1 MPVPVSVRTKR
12 MLVPVHRWSG
22 LLVGPF
28 LFLMAISGL
37 VIQWDE
43 AIVKRVFERQK
54 WETWARCDRCPLG
67 QAANRVI
74 AEAPGPVITLSLRR
88 PIPANTALE
97 ASISYRRADGRVV
110 DRLLA
115 VDPAT
120 LAVTGWNDE
129 GSFGRSLIDGIYTV
143 HATLL
148 LGLSGAV
155 LVLCLGVVLM
165 VLAVSGTVLWWPGS
179 GRVFKALRPIPR
191 LRGINWLY
199 DRHRLTGSYGAAL
212 LLLIA
217 ATGVVMAFRVVL
229 AQLASSA
236 AMAPRDMPHS
246 PIAPQTAEAIALQT
260 WPNARYTSLDLP
272 TAEHPDY
279 IVGFRWAGEPTAELG
294 QSGLTIDAR
303 TGVVTKRYRQTE
315 APVGQR
321 FVDLMIPLHS
331 GEILGFA
338 GRLVNMTAGVVM
350 LFLLTTG
357 SLRWL
362 QRWRSRRTKRRV
374 IRDPRAQPQ
383 N

>member
-1 MPVPVSVRTKR
+1 MPVSVRTKR
-12 MLVPVHRWSG
+12 MLVPIHRWSG
-22 LLVGPF
+22 LVVAPF

-54 WETWARCDRCPLG
+54 WETSARCDRCPLG

-74 AEAPGPVITLSLRR
+74 AEAPGPVITLSLRV
-88 PIPANTALE
+88 PVPANTALE
-97 ASISYRRADGRVV
+97 AAVSYRRADGRMV

-120 LAVTGWNDE
+120 LAVTGWDDE
-129 GSFGRSLIDGIYTV
+129 GSFGRSLMDGIYNL

-155 LVLCLGVVLM
+155 LVLCLGVVLT
-165 VLAVSGTVLWWPGS
+165 VLTVSGTVLWWPGS
-179 GRVFKALRPIPR
+179 GRVIKALRPIPR

-217 ATGVVMAFRVVL
+217 ATGGVMAFRVVL
-229 AQLASSA
+229 AQLASPVPVT
-236 AMAPRDMPHS
+236 PRAMPHW
-246 PIAPQTAEAIALQT
+246 PIAPRTAEAIALRT
-260 WPNARYTSLDLP
+260 WPNARYASLDLP
-272 TAEHPDY
+272 TAELPDY
-279 IVGFRWAGEPTAELG
+279 IVGFRWPGEPSAELG
-294 QSGLTIDAR
+294 QSVLTIDAR
-303 TGVVTKRYRQTE
+303 TGVVTVRYRQTE

-321 FVDLMIPLHS
+321 FLDLMIPLHS
-331 GEILGFA
+331 GAILGFA
-338 GRLVNMTAGVVM
+338 GRLVNMIAGLVM

-357 SLRWL
+357 SLRWV
-362 QRWRSRRTKRRV
+362 QRWRSRRTKRRA
-374 IRDPRAQPQ
+374 IPDPRAQPQ